1 MQVHHECVSAC
12 RGRKKRVL
20 DPGSNQT
27 WVLGSMF
34 IQGVKESLRPM
45 REAMGDRGGWGRPE
59 LCGNKKLSDIK
70 HSSSL
75 S

>member
-34 IQGVKESLRPM
+34 TQGVKESLRLM
-45 REAMGDRGGWGRPE
+45 REAMGDRGGWGWPE
-59 LCGNKKLSDIK
+59 LCGNKKLSDINT
-70 HSSSL
+70 L
-75 S
+75 PP